1 MQIDTR
7 NAARK
12 TSVIFLTAMVSLG
25 LCLTACRSQSPP
37 QTEQSQKPTEV
48 KHYEL
53 KGKVVSTDMPQ
64 KKVVVDAQD
73 IPGFM
78 GAMTMPYPVKDAGL
92 LDKVAAGDQI
102 TAQVVESG
110 KEFWLENIVVVQKG
124 TGDQPPTSR

>member
-1 MQIDTR
+1 MQVHTR
-7 NAARK
+7 DAARK
-12 TSVIFLTAMVSLG
+12 TSVLFLTAMASLG

-37 QTEQSQKPTEV
+37 QTEQSQKPAEV
-48 KHYEL
+48 KRYEL

-92 LDKVAAGDQI
+92 LDKLAAGDQI
-102 TAQVVESG
+102 TAQVVQSG
-110 KEFWLENIVVVQKG
+110 NEFWLENIVVVQKG
-124 TGDQPPTSR
+124 TGAQASPSK